1 MDTSRKILRN
11 KNTCNFCIH
20 YQPIKTNGKK
30 QCKGICRISGTQKSR
45 TDTCKNNF
53 LNKGQI
59 KLSIEEEKKEPVIE
73 GKQLEI
79 NDFLNEE
86 DKGNLRPYQLNCLNS
101 LQ

>member
-86 DKGNLRPYQLNCLNS
+86 DKGNLIPYQLRFTKL
-101 LQ
+101 

>member
-79 NDFLNEE
+79 NDFLEEE
-86 DKGNLRPYQLNCLNS
+86 DKGTLRSYQLSFTKL
-101 LQ
+101 

>member
-20 YQPIKTNGKK
+20 YQPIKTNSKK

-59 KLSIEEEKKEPVIE
+59 KLFIEEEKKEPVIE

-86 DKGNLRPYQLNCLNS
+86 DKGNLTPLQLSFTKL
-101 LQ
+101 

>member
-1 MDTSRKILRN
+1 MDTSRKMLRN

-79 NDFLNEE
+79 NDFLEEE
-86 DKGNLRPYQLNCLNS
+86 DKGTLRPYQLSFTKL
-101 LQ
+101 

>member
-59 KLSIEEEKKEPVIE
+59 KLFIEEEKKEPVIE

-86 DKGNLRPYQLNCLNS
+86 DKENLRPYQLSFTKL
-101 LQ
+101 

>member
-79 NDFLNEE
+79 NDFLEEE
-86 DKGNLRPYQLNCLNS
+86 DKGTLRP
-101 LQ
+101 

>member
-79 NDFLNEE
+79 NDFLEEE
-86 DKGNLRPYQLNCLNS
+86 DKGTLRRCQLSFTKL
-101 LQ
+101 

>member
-79 NDFLNEE
+79 NDFLEEE
-86 DKGNLRPYQLNCLNS
+86 DKRTLRPYQLSFTKL
-101 LQ
+101 

>member
-79 NDFLNEE
+79 NDFLEEE
-86 DKGNLRPYQLNCLNS
+86 D
-101 LQ
+101 

>member
-79 NDFLNEE
+79 NDFLEEE
-86 DKGNLRPYQLNCLNS
+86 DKGTRGS
-101 LQ
+101 